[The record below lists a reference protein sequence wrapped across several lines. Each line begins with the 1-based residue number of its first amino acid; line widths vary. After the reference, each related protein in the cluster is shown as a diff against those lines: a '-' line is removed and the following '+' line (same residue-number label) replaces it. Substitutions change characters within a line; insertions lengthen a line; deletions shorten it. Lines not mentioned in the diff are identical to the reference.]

1 MLIPL
6 SLSVVVLL
14 AVVGL
19 FMMNRKSTS
28 NGQNGQ
34 MGSFYG
40 ASKTPSGWDQE
51 TD

>member
-6 SLSVVVLL
+6 SLSVIVLL

-28 NGQNGQ
+28 NGQ

>member
-28 NGQNGQ
+28 TSNGQ